1 MISATVVISSR
12 GGAVQH
18 LGGMLGQYEYLE
30 DKEYYVQTSTER
42 CEEWFRARYLFRD
55 EDDKWWVSDI
65 PGEKIGWLY
74 NPRSSQTLPSSG
86 WRYADNGSWHDD
98 LTMTVTPGPLTL
110 PRQFTVTIMGA
121 AAERHPTYQGVFTKR
136 ERWLY
141 GRPVYVNK
149 HGRTLHHGGTWEIG
163 YNLGQH
169 SPVRGSRARDSP
181 VNEKSWTYWTGSE
194 RKPALVTVTGSN

>member
-98 LTMTVTPGPLTL
+98 LTMTVT
-110 PRQFTVTIMGA
+110 
-121 AAERHPTYQGVFTKR
+121 KR